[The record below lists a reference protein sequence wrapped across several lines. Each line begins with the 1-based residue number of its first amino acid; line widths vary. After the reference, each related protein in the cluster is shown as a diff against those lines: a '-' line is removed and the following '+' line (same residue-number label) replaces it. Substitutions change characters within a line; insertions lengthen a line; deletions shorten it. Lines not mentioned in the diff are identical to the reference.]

1 MPFINIS
8 FAEANQTL
16 QDPTFIVQLLKEKKI
31 NPKEANLLEKLSLYS
46 RNRLPELLNEIKTLC
61 EQSFGVK
68 AEDAFQSLS
77 RFVKRQDKRVS
88 WVIFSRTFQSI
99 QYDDRNP
106 LEDYNP
112 RVSEVLTITSKFKT
126 IKGAK

>member
-1 MPFINIS
+1 VPFINIS
-8 FAEANQTL
+8 FAEATQTL
-16 QDPTFIVQLLKEKKI
+16 QDPSFIVQLLKEKKI
-31 NPKEANLLEKLSLYS
+31 NPKEASLLEKLGLYS
-46 RNRLPELLNEIKTLC
+46 RNRLPEVLNEIRVLC

-68 AEDAFQSLS
+68 AEDAFQRLS
-77 RFVKRQDKRVS
+77 RFVKSQDKRVS

-112 RVSEVLTITSKFKT
+112 RVSEVLTITSKFKI
-126 IKGAK
+126 IKKAK

>member
-16 QDPTFIVQLLKEKKI
+16 QDPSVIVQLLKEKKI
-31 NPKEANLLEKLSLYS
+31 NPKEANLLDKLSEYS
-46 RNRLPELLNEIKTLC
+46 RNLTSELLNEIKELC
-61 EQSFGVK
+61 EQAFGN
-68 AEDAFQSLS
+68 EGENAFQRLS
-77 RFVKRQDKRVS
+77 HFVKSQNKRVS

-99 QYDDRNP
+99 SYDNRNP

-112 RVSEVLTITSKFKT
+112 RVSEVLTITSRYKI
-126 IKGAK
+126 IK

>member
-16 QDPTFIVQLLKEKKI
+16 QDPSFIYQLLKEKKI
-31 NPKEANLLEKLSLYS
+31 NPKEANLLEKLGLYS
-46 RNRLPELLNEIKTLC
+46 RSRVPEVLNEINILC
-61 EQSFGVK
+61 NQYFGIK
-68 AEDAFQSLS
+68 GEDAFQRLS
-77 RFVKRQDKRVS
+77 RFSKSQNKRVS

-99 QYDDRNP
+99 KYDDRNP

-112 RVSEVLTITSKFKT
+112 RVSEVLTITSKYKI
-126 IKGAK
+126 IK